1 MDLYTGPDYIV
12 HYKYSGILNVTYV
25 TMLYGLGLP
34 MLFPIAFL
42 SYFIFW
48 ATERYQIAY
57 TYQLPPAMDDKMT
70 VNAMK
75 LLSYTPILFLFNGY
89 WMLSNRQIFDNVV
102 NSLTKSTDQ
111 MSSAHGWSSVASM
124 NHASPML
131 MIALAFIVITVLRV
145 GFYDTM
151 MKWGFTISTNTIEV
165 DENLPNFFQSVK
177 LSDADW
183 LVKESNYLRD
193 TYRFTFANKIVVDRL
208 DAWEVAKKPI
218 SGIAWYNVLANPAY
232 VR

>member
-1 MDLYTGPDYIV
+1 MLLNAYMPPVYEFSANAQVWFMKMKDNGWKCCTKEEERRYSTKTTQIYQYLDLYTGPDYIV

-102 NSLTKSTDQ
+102 NSLTNSTD
-111 MSSAHGWSSVASM
+111 
-124 NHASPML
+124 
-131 MIALAFIVITVLRV
+131 
-145 GFYDTM
+145 
-151 MKWGFTISTNTIEV
+151 
-165 DENLPNFFQSVK
+165 
-177 LSDADW
+177 
-183 LVKESNYLRD
+183 
-193 TYRFTFANKIVVDRL
+193 
-208 DAWEVAKKPI
+208 
-218 SGIAWYNVLANPAY
+218 
-232 VR
+232 